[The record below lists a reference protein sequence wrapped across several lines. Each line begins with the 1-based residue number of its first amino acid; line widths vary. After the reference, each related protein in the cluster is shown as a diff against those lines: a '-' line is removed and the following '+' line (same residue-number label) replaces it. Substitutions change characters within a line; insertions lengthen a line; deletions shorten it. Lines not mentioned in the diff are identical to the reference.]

1 MVRRFA
7 VIEENGKILQ
17 KIMVIWAVQ
26 AT

>member
-17 KIMVIWAVQ
+17 KIMVIWAAQ